1 MKNKANAIFYSGI
14 DETTSQN
21 DVRKYI
27 LLNILILVSSLIL
40 FIFVIINIFYIH
52 NYSLIAIDTLGFIA
66 NMYALY
72 DLKKSRSLQTASII
86 ATMNAFFLLLGVV
99 YFGEAKSFVLVW
111 VIFFPVF
118 AIFIN
123 GCRKG
128 FVISIIFYVLAF
140 YIAYRHIGIWLD
152 GMWDIASFAR
162 FVMSNLGM
170 LFITYFFENSF
181 EAAHKELAKN
191 RNIEQQYIRA
201 LEEASI
207 TDPLT
212 KLYNRRHLD
221 YLFHEQFQKAK
232 EHQSY
237 FGLFVLDLDF
247 FKDYNDAYGHI
258 AGDEALKKVAHVL
271 KESMRREADSAFR
284 LGGEEF
290 AGLLMADSQEKIAT
304 SIEHVKENIAA
315 LGIEHKKSCCEH
327 LTASIGVCII
337 HDFSKED
344 FDQMYKIADDALYE
358 AKHSGRNCIKGSD
371 KISTL

>member
-1 MKNKANAIFYSGI
+1 MINKLSALFYSGI
-14 DETTSQN
+14 DEHTSQN

-27 LLNILILVSSLIL
+27 LLNILILVSSFIL
-40 FIFVIINIFYIH
+40 FMFIFINLFFQADYQIV
-52 NYSLIAIDTLGFIA
+52 AIDILGMSV
-66 NMYALY
+66 NMYAFY
-72 DLKKSRSLQTASII
+72 ELKKNHALQRASVI
-86 ATMNAFFLLLGVV
+86 ATMNAFLLLLGVV
-99 YFGEAKSFVLVW
+99 YVGEAKNFVLIW

-128 FVISIIFYVLAF
+128 LVMSLIFYVLAF
-140 YIAYRHIGIWLD
+140 YIAYEHIGIWLD
-152 GMWDIASFAR
+152 GAWNMASFTR
-162 FVMSNLGM
+162 FVIANLGM

-191 RNIEQQYIRA
+191 RDIEQQYIIA
-201 LEEASI
+201 LEHASI

-212 KLYNRRHLD
+212 QLYNRRHLD
-221 YLFHEQFQKAK
+221 YLFHEQFAKAQ

-237 FGLFVLDLDF
+237 FGIFILDLDF
-247 FKDYNDAYGHI
+247 FKDYNDTYGHI
-258 AGDEALKKVAHVL
+258 AGDEALKKVADVL

-290 AGLLMADSQEKIAT
+290 AGLLMADSQEKIQKSVERVRE
-304 SIEHVKENIAA
+304 SIEA
-315 LGIEHKKSCCEH
+315 LKIEHEKSSYEY

-337 HDFSKED
+337 HDFTKED
-344 FDQMYKIADDALYE
+344 FDRMYKIADDALYK
-358 AKHSGRNCIKGSD
+358 AKQEGRNCVRGSD